1 MDRIYVYV
9 IASDKWYLQ
18 QTSGPVPSYRVWS
31 CAVVAAAADNS
42 SFQWIG
48 SMSMSSLATSG
59 ISSRP
64 PDPYRHIG
72 FICTV
77 VIDLRI
83 KISRRSS
90 ITTTFF
96 RSPKPSLECVDLFQ
110 ILDLNTGKLITTFGD
125 NKNYYVPSS
134 VISSIGGGAQ
144 GGANITKPAS
154 GFAPDLEQELVTPV
168 QTTISP
174 SPSHTSL
181 PPPVRPLGPIIGG
194 TVGGVAFAV
203 LLLCGFL
210 FWIKRRETPAAGPS
224 EAAATD
230 VVNPTAYPSTEDR
243 GEMDSGQD
251 QIQSPVSP
259 LYELPYSAPRTFHEL
274 PGKTE
279 PVSS

>member
-1 MDRIYVYV
+1 MRVSVLAQANSILTQIHMYGGHRPEDQDLSPIVDNYY
-9 IASDKWYLQ
+9 ILS
-18 QTSGPVPSYRVWS
+18 VPQFIWTRLP
-31 CAVVAAAADNS
+31 A
-42 SFQWIG
+42 I
-48 SMSMSSLATSG
+48 
-59 ISSRP
+59 
-64 PDPYRHIG
+64 PDPRTMSFCNLLGSHRMLIAAG
-72 FICTV
+72 F
-77 VIDLRI
+77 LE
-83 KISRRSS
+83 
-90 ITTTFF
+90 
-96 RSPKPSLECVDLFQ
+96 PSLKCVDLFQ

-125 NKNYYVPSS
+125 NNNYSVPSS
-134 VISSIGGGAQ
+134 VISSIGGGYLLPVSYINAYSVVRDADVFCRAQ
-144 GGANITKPAS
+144 GGANITKPVS

-210 FWIKRRETPAAGPS
+210 FWIKRREAPAAGPS

-230 VVNPTAYPSTEDR
+230 VVNPTAYPTTADR

-251 QIQSPVSP
+251 RIQSPVSP

-274 PGKTE
+274 PGRAE